1 MYIADYKRFDVIN
14 GTGLRHSLF
23 VSGCTHH
30 CKGCF
35 NASAWN
41 SQYGIECTDELEN
54 KIINDLK
61 IDYVKIAG
69 LSVLG
74 GEPFQNIDGLLPL
87 LKRVKNECKDKTVW
101 IWSGYT
107 FEEILKDS
115 SKKDMLSLC
124 DVLIDGK
131 FELDKKDLTLKW
143 RGSSNQRVIDV
154 QKSLELQMSILFED

>member
-14 GTGLRHSLF
+14 GIGLRHSLF

-30 CKGCF
+30 CRGCF

-41 SQYGIECTDELEN
+41 SQYGNKYTDELEN
-54 KIINDLK
+54 KVINDMK
-61 IDYVKIAG
+61 IDYVQIAG

-87 LKRVKNECKDKTVW
+87 LKRLKNECKNKTVW

-154 QKSLELQMSILFED
+154 QKSLELQMTILFED